1 MKSTIPIRM
10 IVVLLMVAAPAAPAL
25 TAQATRPLAVR
36 LDSIFAAWNS
46 DTTAGCV
53 LGIAQ
58 NGSTIIERA
67 WGSADLERGVALTP
81 ASILEAGSVSKQFT
95 AAAVLLLMRDGRLS
109 LDDEIHRWLPELP
122 DYGARVTLR
131 QLLNHTSG
139 MRDWGTIAGIGGWS
153 RNTRALDHA
162 YVLAITRRLRELNFV
177 PGSEYEYSNT
187 NYNLLAMVVE
197 RASGK
202 SFPTFTRERIF
213 IPLGMTNTSWR
224 DDATRLV
231 KRRAL
236 SYSLLDGAWHSE
248 RAIESIYGNC
258 CLLTTVGDLL
268 KWNAAFDSTRLGGAA
283 FREEQERQ
291 GVLTNGRRINYAAG
305 LFVTDYR
312 REPVVMHDGA
322 TAGYRAFIARF
333 PRARLAVAML
343 CNAGNVDP
351 SDLGYVAAAQ
361 FLPPPAPAAP
371 AVAPTRRTVPPAA
384 IADKA
389 GLYRNVRSMI
399 AQRFVVTNG
408 KLMTES
414 GTELVPQSPT
424 VFVAAAGGNRVV
436 FDRRTDG
443 HYDLRV
449 VTPTADTV
457 RADWVEESDTS
468 GQAVTGL
475 FGSYS
480 SEEAN
485 TTVEVRP
492 DSTGRGG
499 LILHRE
505 PDLHLPL
512 RPAYRDGYRGAGG
525 MFVFVRNAAGQV
537 TEMRYT
543 TGRVRNLRFA
553 RQ

>member
-1 MKSTIPIRM
+1 ML
-10 IVVLLMVAAPAAPAL
+10 VVLLAVVVFAPTPRLA
-25 TAQATRPLAVR
+25 AQATRSLEAR
-36 LDSIFAAWNS
+36 LDSIFAPWNS
-46 DTTAGCV
+46 DTSAGCV
-53 LGIAQ
+53 LAIAQ
-58 NGSTIIERA
+58 DGRTMIERA

-95 AAAVLLLMRDGRLS
+95 AAAVLLLARDGRLT
-109 LDDEIHRWLPELP
+109 LDDDIHRWLPELP
-122 DYGARVTLR
+122 DYGAPVTLR
-131 QLLNHTSG
+131 QLMHHTSG
-139 MRDWGTIAGIGGWS
+139 MRDWGSIASIAGWP

-162 YVLAITRRLRELNFV
+162 YVLAITRRLREVNFP
-177 PGSEYEYSNT
+177 PGSEYDYSNT

-202 SFPTFTRERIF
+202 PFPTFTRERIF
-213 IPLGMTNTSWR
+213 IPLGMTHTSWR

-231 KRRAL
+231 RKRAL
-236 SYSLLDGAWHSE
+236 SYSVQDGAWHSE

-268 KWNAAFDSTRLGGAA
+268 KWNAAFDSTRLGGAG

-291 GVLTNGRRINYAAG
+291 GVLTNGGRINYAAG

-312 REPVVMHDGA
+312 GEPVVMHDGA

-333 PRARLAVAML
+333 PRARLSVAML

-351 SDLGYVAAAQ
+351 SDLGYGAAAQ
-361 FLPPPAPAAP
+361 FLPAPAPAAP
-371 AVAPTRRTVPPAA
+371 AIAPTRRTVPPAA

-389 GLYRNVRSMI
+389 GLYRNLRSMA
-399 AQRFVVTNG
+399 AQRIVLTNG
-408 KLMTES
+408 KLMVDS
-414 GTELVPQSPT
+414 RVELLPQSPA
-424 VFVAAAGGNRVV
+424 VFAAVTGGSRVL
-436 FDRRTDG
+436 FDRRSDG
-443 HYDLRV
+443 HYDLRIV
-449 VTPTADTV
+449 SPAADTV
-457 RADWVEESDTS
+457 RADWVDEPDTS
-468 GQAVTGL
+468 RQALAGL
-475 FGSYS
+475 FGSYTS
-480 SEEAN
+480 DEAN
-485 TTVEVRP
+485 TTIEVRP
-492 DSTGRGG
+492 DSTGGGG
-499 LILHRE
+499 LILHRD

-512 RPAYRDGYRGAGG
+512 RPAYRDGFRGAGG

>member
-1 MKSTIPIRM
+1 M
-10 IVVLLMVAAPAAPAL
+10 LVALL
-25 TAQATRPLAVR
+25 TAGVAPLSAQAVRPVEAR

-46 DTTAGCV
+46 DTSAGCV
-53 LGIAQ
+53 LGVAQ
-58 NGSTIIERA
+58 NGNTVIERA
-67 WGSADLERGVALTP
+67 WGRADLERGVALTP

-95 AAAVLLLMRDGRLS
+95 AAAVLLLARDGRLT

-122 DYGARVTLR
+122 DYGTPVTLR
-131 QLLNHTSG
+131 QLLHHTSG
-139 MRDWGTIAGIGGWS
+139 MRDWGSMAAIEGWP

-162 YVLAITRRLRELNFV
+162 YVLAITRRLRELNFP
-177 PGSEYEYSNT
+177 PGSEYDYSNT

-202 SFPTFTRERIF
+202 PFPTFTRERIF
-213 IPLGMTNTSWR
+213 VPLGMTHTSWR

-231 KRRAL
+231 KGRAL

-268 KWNAAFDSTRLGGAA
+268 KWSAAFDSTRLGGAG
-283 FREEQERQ
+283 FREEQERR

-312 REPVVMHDGA
+312 GEPVVMHDGA

-333 PRARLAVAML
+333 PRARLSVAML

-351 SDLGYVAAAQ
+351 ADLGYVAAAQ
-361 FLPPPAPAAP
+361 FLPPPTPAAP
-371 AVAPTRRTVPPAA
+371 PVAPTRRTVPPAA

-389 GLYRNVRSMI
+389 GLYRNLRNMV
-399 AQRFVVTNG
+399 AQRVAMTNG
-408 KLMTES
+408 KLMVDS
-414 GTELVPQSPT
+414 RFELLPQSPS
-424 VFVAAAGGNRVV
+424 VFIASTGGSRVL
-436 FDRRTDG
+436 FDRRSDG
-443 HYDLRV
+443 HYDLRI
-449 VTPTADTV
+449 VTPASDTV
-457 RADWVEESDTS
+457 RADWVDEPDTS
-468 GQAVTGL
+468 RQALAGF

-480 SEEAN
+480 SDEAN

-492 DSTGRGG
+492 DSTGGGG
-499 LILHRE
+499 LILHRD
-505 PDLHLPL
+505 PDLHLAL
-512 RPAYRDGYRGAGG
+512 RPAYRDGFRGAGG

-553 RQ
+553 RR

>member
-1 MKSTIPIRM
+1 M
-10 IVVLLMVAAPAAPAL
+10 IVALLMVAPATPAL
-25 TAQATRPLAVR
+25 TAQATRPVEVR

-46 DTTAGCV
+46 DTSAGCV
-53 LGIAQ
+53 LGVAQ
-58 NGSTIIERA
+58 NGNTVIERA

-81 ASILEAGSVSKQFT
+81 ASILEGGSVSKQFT
-95 AAAVLLLMRDGRLS
+95 AAAVLLLARDGKLS
-109 LDDEIHRWLPELP
+109 LDDEIHRWLPELQ
-122 DYGARVTLR
+122 DYGAPVTVR
-131 QLLNHTSG
+131 QLLHHTSG
-139 MRDWGTIAGIGGWS
+139 MRDWGSIAGIGGWP

-162 YVLAITRRLRELNFV
+162 YVLAITRRLRELNFP
-177 PGSEYEYSNT
+177 PGSEYDYSNT

-202 SFPTFTRERIF
+202 PFPTFTRERIF
-213 IPLGMTNTSWR
+213 VPLGMSHTSWR

-231 KRRAL
+231 RRRAL

-248 RAIESIYGNC
+248 RAVESIYGNC

-268 KWNAAFDSTRLGGAA
+268 KWNAAFDSTRLGGAG

-312 REPVVMHDGA
+312 GEPVVMHDGA

-333 PRARLAVAML
+333 PRARLSVAML

-361 FLPPPAPAAP
+361 FLPPPTPAAP

-384 IADKA
+384 IADKG
-389 GLYRNVRSMI
+389 GLYRNLRNMV
-399 AQRFVVTNG
+399 AQRVVMTNG
-408 KLMTES
+408 KLMVDS
-414 GTELVPQSPT
+414 RVELLPQSPS
-424 VFVAAAGGNRVV
+424 VFIASTGGNRVL
-436 FDRRTDG
+436 FDRRSDG
-443 HYDLRV
+443 HYDLRI
-449 VTPTADTV
+449 VTPAADTV
-457 RADWVEESDTS
+457 RADWVDEPDTS
-468 GQAVTGL
+468 RQAVAGF

-480 SEEAN
+480 SDEAN

-492 DSTGRGG
+492 DSTGGGG
-499 LILHRE
+499 LILHRD
-505 PDLHLPL
+505 PDLHLAL
-512 RPAYRDGYRGAGG
+512 RPAYRDGFRGAGG

-553 RQ
+553 RR

>member
-1 MKSTIPIRM
+1 M
-10 IVVLLMVAAPAAPAL
+10 IVALLMVAASAL
-25 TAQATRPLAVR
+25 TAQAMRPVEVR

-46 DTTAGCV
+46 DTSAGCV
-53 LGIAQ
+53 LGVAQ
-58 NGSTIIERA
+58 NGNTVIERA
-67 WGSADLERGVALTP
+67 WGSADLERRVALTP

-95 AAAVLLLMRDGRLS
+95 AAAVLLLARDGKLS
-109 LDDEIHRWLPELP
+109 LDDEIHRWLPELR
-122 DYGARVTLR
+122 DYGAPVKLR
-131 QLLNHTSG
+131 QMLHHTSG
-139 MRDWGTIAGIGGWS
+139 MRDWGSIAGIEGWP

-162 YVLAITRRLRELNFV
+162 YVLAITRRLRELNFP
-177 PGSEYEYSNT
+177 PGSEYDYSNT

-202 SFPTFTRERIF
+202 PFPTFTRERIF
-213 IPLGMTNTSWR
+213 VPLGMTHSSWR

-231 KRRAL
+231 KGRAL

-268 KWNAAFDSTRLGGAA
+268 KWNAAFDSTRLGGTG

-291 GVLTNGRRINYAAG
+291 GVLTGGRRISYAAG

-312 REPVVMHDGA
+312 GEPVVMHDGA
-322 TAGYRAFIARF
+322 TAGYRAFVARF

-351 SDLGYVAAAQ
+351 ADLGYAAAAQ
-361 FLPPPAPAAP
+361 FLPPPAPTAP
-371 AVAPTRRTVPPAA
+371 AATPVRRTVPPAA

-389 GLYRNVRSMI
+389 GLYRNLRSMI

-424 VFVAAAGGNRVV
+424 VFVAAAGGNRVL

-443 HYDLRV
+443 HYDLRL
-449 VTPTADTV
+449 VTPAGDTV
-457 RADWVEESDTS
+457 RADWVEESDTNR
-468 GQAVTGL
+468 QAVAGF

-480 SEEAN
+480 SDEAN

-499 LILHRE
+499 LILHRD
-505 PDLHLPL
+505 PDIHTAL
-512 RPAYRDGYRGAGG
+512 RPVYRDGFRSPFG
-525 MFVFVRNAAGQV
+525 MFVFARNAAGQV
-537 TEMRYT
+537 TEMRFT
-543 TGRVRNLRFA
+543 TGRVRNLRFV
-553 RQ
+553 RR